1 MALRLVRKSS
11 IEPNITS
18 TDDTISIRNAYLGY
32 SGIVQNVGSEL
43 SLSIYNMA
51 ESITLR
57 SGRVVID
64 GWEVDIEE
72 QEITVSDSSYE
83 TYDFLYLEINLLLE
97 EATLKIIRSG
107 QTEFPLDK
115 GDDLSRYP
123 SGTARIP
130 LYRWSVYEN
139 QKYDEKTLAKIIP
152 YAYEM
157 YDKINKDIDD
167 IDRRLTLL
175 GFKQGSVTP
184 PSNTSSMTFNV
195 AENWLTRQGDYIVGQ
210 YIFRGPDLNTSEGFD
225 PKQQIIGIVP
235 KDFRPETEIELVGCA
250 WVVVSLFDT
259 SVEYRPVI
267 FAIAPDGNIRLKNF
281 YRFPNSGSGDPPYRA
296 SNCYLQFGYKAKSL
310 VS

>member
-32 SGIVQNVGSEL
+32 NGIVQNVGSEL
-43 SLSIYNMA
+43 SLVIYNMA
-51 ESITLR
+51 ENIRLL

-107 QTEFPLDK
+107 QAEFPLAK
-115 GDDLSRYP
+115 GDDLSHYP

-130 LYRWSVYEN
+130 LYRWSVYDN
-139 QKYDEKTLAKIIP
+139 QKYDEKQLAQTIP
-152 YAYEM
+152 YVYEI
-157 YDKINKDIDD
+157 YNDINESIGN
-167 IDRRLTLL
+167 INRRLNLL
-175 GFKQGSVTP
+175 GFKEGSVTP

-195 AENWLTRQGDYIVGQ
+195 VENWLTRQGDYIIGQ
-210 YIFRGPDLNTSEGFD
+210 YIFSGPDPSVNSGFD
-225 PKQQIIGIVP
+225 PQQQIIGTVP
-235 KDFRPETEIELVGCA
+235 ANFRPQTEIEFVGCA
-250 WVVVSLFDT
+250 WVVRSLFDT
-259 SVEYRPVI
+259 TVEYRPVVFTI
-267 FAIAPDGNIRLKNF
+267 LSDGNIRLKDY
-281 YRFPNSGSGDPPYRA
+281 YRLSGSGDPPYRV
-296 SNCYLQFGYKAKSL
+296 SNCYLHFGYKAKSL
-310 VS
+310 TN